1 MVLSILYIVLRRL
14 LGLVPGPRSGETSKD
29 IEIACKEAPLP
40 LGTVQSPADR
50 GLHVLPG
57 EQAARPD
64 PYPASLEDGSPAY
77 LPLGPAGLDEPQAG
91 TRGEAHEQ
99 RTT

>member
-1 MVLSILYIVLRRL
+1 VVLSILYIVLRRL
-14 LGLVPGPRSGETSKD
+14 LGLVPGSRSGETSKD

-57 EQAARPD
+57 E
-64 PYPASLEDGSPAY
+64 
-77 LPLGPAGLDEPQAG
+77 
-91 TRGEAHEQ
+91 
-99 RTT
+99 